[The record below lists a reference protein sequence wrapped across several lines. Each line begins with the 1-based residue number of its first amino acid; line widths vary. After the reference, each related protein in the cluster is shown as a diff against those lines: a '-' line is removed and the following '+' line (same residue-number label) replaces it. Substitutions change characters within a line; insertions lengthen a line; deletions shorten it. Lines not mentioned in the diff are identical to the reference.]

1 MAKLLVLN
9 IERKESSRP
18 NIRIHRMMV
27 RQHSR
32 IDVHHHSL
40 PDFYVQA
47 VKASV
52 DVSGAPAP
60 VTTIEDNLYI
70 MDKIGVATAI
80 ISLSAPGAE
89 IAKTVD
95 ESRDLARRCNEYGAS
110 FRKSNPGRLGY
121 FAALPSINDI
131 EGCIAEII
139 YALDEQK
146 ADGVTL
152 FTSSGKKYLGHPDFI
167 PIWKELA

>member
-1 MAKLLVLN
+1 
-9 IERKESSRP
+9 
-18 NIRIHRMMV
+18 
-27 RQHSR
+27 
-32 IDVHHHSL
+32 
-40 PDFYVQA
+40 
-47 VKASV
+47 V
-52 DVSGAPAP
+52 DVSGAPTP
-60 VTTIEDNLYI
+60 VTTIEDNLSI
-70 MDKIGVATAI
+70 MDKIDVATAI
-80 ISLSAPGAE
+80 IWLSAPGAE

-95 ESRDLARRCNEYGAS
+95 ESRGLARRYNEYGAS

-152 FTSSGKKYLGHPDFI
+152 FTSSGKKYLGHPDFN
-167 PIWKELA
+167 PIWKEPDKRHAVIFIHPTHSPTGKHNFVRFLPSLMQMGNPRLRAFRIIAGFPF